1 MRRPALRHPAARC
14 PIATEAGFT
23 LLELL
28 VGLVV
33 LGFILAGLTQGVRY
47 GLRAA
52 DAQTRLVDSR
62 GELDAVDRA
71 LRRLL
76 VEADPGSSRDG
87 PTLSGTAAR
96 IGFVSVLPA
105 AVSGFVGQQADVALG
120 VDAAR
125 RLVLR
130 WSPHLHARRFG
141 PVPAP
146 QEVEILRGVQRL
158 EVAYWRDGWWP
169 SWDESV
175 MPALVRLRIVFPPG
189 DGRHWPDIV
198 AAPARGRFE

>member
-1 MRRPALRHPAARC
+1 MSPPE
-14 PIATEAGFT
+14 PSQTGFT
-23 LLELL
+23 LLETL

-52 DAQTRLVDSR
+52 DAQARLVDSR
-62 GELDAVDRA
+62 GELDAVDRT

-76 VEADPGSSRDG
+76 AEADPGTSRDG
-87 PTLSGTAAR
+87 PTFSGTAGR

-130 WSPHLHARRFG
+130 WSPHLHAKRLG
-141 PVPAP
+141 PAP
-146 QEVEILRGVQRL
+146 PPQQAEILQGVQRL
-158 EVAYWRDGWWP
+158 EVAYWKDGWRAG
-169 SWDESV
+169 WDEAAL
-175 MPALVRLRIVFPPG
+175 PALVRLRIVFPPG

-198 AAPARGRFE
+198 AAPARGRID

>member
-1 MRRPALRHPAARC
+1 MRRARVPA
-14 PIATEAGFT
+14 AGFT

-33 LGFILAGLTQGVRY
+33 FGFILAGLTQGVRY

-52 DAQTRLVDSR
+52 TAQTRLVDR
-62 GELDAVDRA
+62 NGELDAVDRA

-87 PTLSGTAAR
+87 PTLSGTAGR
-96 IGFVSVLPA
+96 ISFVSVLPG

-120 VDAAR
+120 LDAAR

-130 WSPHLHARRFG
+130 WSPHLHVGRPAGGG
-141 PVPAP
+141 PRPSLPV
-146 QEVEILRGVQRL
+146 QETEILRDVQRL
-158 EVAYWRDGWWP
+158 EIAYWKDGWQAG
-169 SWDESV
+169 WDENA

-189 DGRHWPDIV
+189 DPRHWPDIV
-198 AAPARGRFE
+198 AAPVRGRIQ